1 MAILKDLGYD
11 FDGNDTN
18 LADERMVILG
28 EISKE
33 LQELTSGYF
42 KINILTKDVQTMP
55 VYAEVPNSPYG
66 IKLFEIVEKND
77 GSFVEYGGFKK
88 QFNTKEDFD
97 NIVLNY
103 LSDEKVKKTLVK
115 MVQNINI
122 EIENQAKDSEDG
134 DGD

>member
-115 MVQNINI
+115 MVI
-122 EIENQAKDSEDG
+122 
-134 DGD
+134 